1 MDENKMQEDIDDDD
15 DDAETTR
22 RYLKAVEEGKR
33 TSDMFHKGV
42 GMCLRELD
50 ELDKLK
56 REVLA

>member
-1 MDENKMQEDIDDDD
+1 MQEDIDDDD